1 MSHARWRPNVTVA
14 AYIEGPDGLLWVQER
29 SAAGPRLNNAAG
41 HLELGDASLLDAVCR
56 EVWEE
61 TGRRFQPLSLL
72 GVYLGEPSGELRYLR
87 FAFVGTVGPRER
99 EALDPAIID
108 TQWLSPAQLRGR
120 AAELR
125 SALVLAGLA
134 DYEAGVR
141 HPLTLLHP
149 LP

>member
-1 MSHARWRPNVTVA
+1 MGAGAQRRRPA
-14 AYIEGPDGLLWVQER
+14 PEQRGRAPG
-29 SAAGPRLNNAAG
+29 
-41 HLELGDASLLDAVCR
+41 
-56 EVWEE
+56 
-61 TGRRFQPLSLL
+61 TGRRLVALA
-72 GVYLGEPSGELRYLR
+72 GELRYLR

-108 TQWLSPAQLRGR
+108 TLWLSPAQLRGR

>member
-1 MSHARWRPNVTVA
+1 MPSPSQALPVL
-14 AYIEGPDGLLWVQER
+14 P
-29 SAAGPRLNNAAG
+29 
-41 HLELGDASLLDAVCR
+41 VCR
-56 EVWEE
+56 
-61 TGRRFQPLSLL
+61 
-72 GVYLGEPSGELRYLR
+72 PSQ
-87 FAFVGTVGPRER
+87 RER
-99 EALDPAIID
+99 ESLDPAIID
-108 TQWLSPAQLRGR
+108 TLWLSPAQLRGR